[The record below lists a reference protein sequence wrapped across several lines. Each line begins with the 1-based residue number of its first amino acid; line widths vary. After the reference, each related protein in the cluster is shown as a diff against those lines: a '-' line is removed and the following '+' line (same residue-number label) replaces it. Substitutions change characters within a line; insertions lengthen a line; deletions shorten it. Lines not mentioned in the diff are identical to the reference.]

1 MNYLLDLLPV
11 DVMKIINRKVHDL
24 QIKHRKIERKEN
36 KRKMKEQKRIADRR
50 RMIFEKFAGLYRK
63 HLYRLEE
70 KKLAEESKINYEIVN
85 EQYKYCDKLLEKA
98 YDKYGKFKKQVEY
111 FIGIGENPH
120 IIILAS
126 MFDIPF
132 KEIFC

>member
-1 MNYLLDLLPV
+1 
-11 DVMKIINRKVHDL
+11 
-24 QIKHRKIERKEN
+24 
-36 KRKMKEQKRIADRR
+36 
-50 RMIFEKFAGLYRK
+50 MIFEKFAGLYRN

-98 YDKYGKFKKQVEY
+98 YDKYGKFIKQVEY

-120 IIILAS
+120 IIILVN

-132 KEIFC
+132 KEIFY

>member
-1 MNYLLDLLPV
+1 MNFLDLLPV

-50 RMIFEKFAGLYRK
+50 RMIFEKFAGLYIK
-63 HLYRLEE
+63 HLHRLEE
-70 KKLAEESKINYEIVN
+70 EKLAEESKINYEIVN

-98 YDKYGKFKKQVEY
+98 YDKYGKFIKQAEY
-111 FIGIGENPH
+111 FIGIGEKPH
-120 IIILAS
+120 IIILVS
-126 MFDIPF
+126 MFDIPI
-132 KEIFC
+132 KEIFY